1 MAAVWLNGRIV
12 ESGQAYISLS
22 DRGFTLADGVFETIR
37 AAGNRPL
44 WFADHLARLKHSA
57 ATLGIPLEHD
67 DCEIEAAVVQLLETS
82 AQADSAI
89 RITLTRGPSSKRGLW
104 PPGEPVQPTLLI
116 TIAPLAVFPAQDM
129 VVCRSSRRNEHSPLS
144 RIKSL
149 NYGDNLLARRE
160 AVDRGATDALMLNTS
175 GDLACAT
182 VGNVFLRIDDRWTT
196 PRLADGALAGLA
208 RARLIKMMD
217 AAELPVSSASIT
229 KADAGFVSNSL
240 GCAVIDRIEGQ
251 PLPDISR
258 DVDLTSIYAARA

>member
-1 MAAVWLNGRIV
+1 MVSAWLNGSIV

-37 AAGNRPL
+37 TARARPL
-44 WFADHLARLKHSA
+44 WFADHLARLKNSA

-67 DCEIEAAVVQLLETS
+67 DRKVEAAIVQLLETS
-82 AQADSAI
+82 EQADSAV

-104 PPGEPVQPTLLI
+104 PPGEPVHPTLLI
-116 TIAPLAVFPAQDM
+116 TVAPLAAFPAQDM

-160 AVDRGATDALMLNTS
+160 AFDRGATDALMLNTS

-182 VGNVFLRIDDRWTT
+182 VGNVFLRIERRWVT

-208 RARLIKMMD
+208 RARLIKTIN
-217 AAELPVSSASIT
+217 ATELAVSSTSIG

-251 PLPDISR
+251 PLQDITR
-258 DVDLTSIYAARA
+258 DVDLTSIYAVA